1 MSHICEFCKH
11 EFGQKN
17 DLTRHLKKK
26 NGCIP
31 IEKIIEKKE
40 DIKQSCGKAQ
50 ELHSLFKSCLDILR
64 NDAEHLVGDEALH
77 ELSHFLILKL
87 SEKHIINKSI
97 DIYDLE
103 LYKEGIKK
111 YKKEVFLE
119 NLEYVKF
126 SKFVEYVKNPE
137 KETNIKKVFDEFL
150 WKEVLSKHPKFKD
163 VFEDGKKSFIKES
176 STIKKIVIALS
187 GINFDNYD
195 HDILGEAYERI
206 FVDAIFGAGGNKKS
220 ELGQFFTPPKVK
232 KLLVSLINPQ
242 VKENGEIESV
252 FEPASGTGGILNTV
266 IKHYKKFVKLGKIT
280 EEQLRQQLIKN
291 IYGIEIK
298 GKIFNLCLSNML
310 INTGEILP
318 NVICADSIRTYHKI
332 KVDNILANPPFS
344 VTIDYDELLS
354 SLGSVDILNDYIPIK
369 AGGKNSEVL
378 FLQMMICCLNINGKC
393 ATVMLDG
400 QKIYGSSSGYDTV
413 REYLMKSCDLQEVIL
428 CPAGTFTSTASKTCI
443 LFFTKKKERKDVVEI
458 KGKKRDLEFV
468 KSHSTKKVK
477 FYDFNPD
484 TEEKH
489 FIKEVDIKDI
499 ASNNYSLNYTEY
511 NIEEEEVKEE
521 GIEWIELGKVCED
534 TSTNKA
540 IPFSERING
549 KYRFFTCSRDEST
562 HNNYQYDGTYLV
574 HGSRGSTI
582 SESIFITNNE
592 KFSVSTN
599 MFICKNKNNKI
610 SNIKYIY
617 YYLRL
622 NKDIKKLI
630 NGPAIPMIN
639 KNNYYKIKI
648 PIISIEKQNKIVKFI
663 NELYE
668 DKQIKI
674 QDTATYYESHDIVR
688 LLLDDKFEEFEKLIE
703 WQEQSVEL
711 NRMIDFYKNR
721 QERYLYLIGKGN
733 DNIKTLGEVC
743 DMTIKGNTNSGEIT
757 NSGEYPFYKA
767 SVSNPSGTHNKFCFD
782 NNDNE
787 YILFIK
793 SGGNAKN
800 PLSLSNGIGKVF
812 IVKGKTCGNT
822 EVVKI
827 ISKDINTYLK
837 YLFFFI
843 KSEQLNIQKL
853 AKYSQNLGHIDM
865 TKFKNF
871 KIPIPSLDQQKEI
884 IKYCEDN
891 NKTIEML
898 KKEIEQNNI
907 LANKFISSI
916 IKNSKV
922 NESGNDD
929 IEEDQSS
936 DETYEYITYKDKEYI
951 LENMEVS
958 EINSDGT
965 KGQLFGTL
973 ETPSVSNLGERAE
986 ALSRTYKNNKLKK
999 CKKEVAEIE
1008 V

>member
-40 DIKQSCGKAQ
+40 DIKQSGGKAQ

-220 ELGQFFTPPKVK
+220 ELGQFFTPHKVK

-318 NVICADSIRTYHKI
+318 NVICADSIRIYHKI

-378 FLQMMICCLNINGKC
+378 FLQMMIHCLNINGKC

-400 QKIYGSSSGYDTV
+400 TKMYGSSSGYDTV
-413 REYLMKSCDLQEVIL
+413 REYLMKSCDLHEVIL

-484 TEEKH
+484 TEDKH

-511 NIEEEEVKEE
+511 NIEEKEEVKEE
-521 GIEWIELGKVCED
+521 GIEWIELDKVCEFKNGKGKKRED
-534 TSTNKA
+534 L
-540 IPFSERING
+540 ING
-549 KYRFFTCSRDEST
+549 NYPVIGGGKQPLGFHNEYNREENTILCSSSGAYSGYISKYPQKVWASDCF
-562 HNNYQYDGTYLV
+562 
-574 HGSRGSTI
+574 
-582 SESIFITNNE
+582 SIIQ
-592 KFSVSTN
+592 
-599 MFICKNKNNKI
+599 KNN
-610 SNIKYIY
+610 NILIKQYLY
-617 YYLRL
+617 YYLL
-622 NKDIKKLI
+622 SIQNNIYKLQGGASQPHVYSKDLQKF
-630 NGPAIPMIN
+630 
-639 KNNYYKIKI
+639 KI
-648 PIISIEKQNKIVKFI
+648 PIIPIEKQNKIVKFLD
-663 NELYE
+663 ELYE
-668 DKQIKI
+668 NKQIKI
-674 QDTATYYESHDIVR
+674 QDTVTYYESHDIFR
-688 LLLDDKFEEFEKLIE
+688 LLLDGKYNNFKNLVIAQEFEIKL
-703 WQEQSVEL
+703 SDL
-711 NRMIDFYKNR
+711 NK
-721 QERYLYLIGKGN
+721 
-733 DNIKTLGEVC
+733 
-743 DMTIKGNTNSGEIT
+743 
-757 NSGEYPFYKA
+757 
-767 SVSNPSGTHNKFCFD
+767 
-782 NNDNE
+782 
-787 YILFIK
+787 
-793 SGGNAKN
+793 
-800 PLSLSNGIGKVF
+800 
-812 IVKGKTCGNT
+812 
-822 EVVKI
+822 
-827 ISKDINTYLK
+827 INTIEKDL
-837 YLFFFI
+837 LI
-843 KSEQLNIQKL
+843 LEN
-853 AKYSQNLGHIDM
+853 
-865 TKFKNF
+865 TKKN
-871 KIPIPSLDQQKEI
+871 I
-884 IKYCEDN
+884 IKRLNYKDEE
-891 NKTIEML
+891 KL
-898 KKEIEQNNI
+898 K
-907 LANKFISSI
+907 
-916 IKNSKV
+916 
-922 NESGNDD
+922 
-929 IEEDQSS
+929 
-936 DETYEYITYKDKEYI
+936 YEYITYKDKEYI
-951 LENMEVS
+951 LEDEEVY

-965 KGQLFGTL
+965 KGQLFGT
-973 ETPSVSNLGERAE
+973 
-986 ALSRTYKNNKLKK
+986 YKNNKLKK
-999 CKKEVAEIE
+999 CKKEVTEIQNSSFELMIDKKSSDFSPTEIE

>member
-40 DIKQSCGKAQ
+40 DIKQSGGKAQ

-232 KLLVSLINPQ
+232 KLLLSLINPQ

-378 FLQMMICCLNINGKC
+378 FLQMMIHCLNINGKC

-413 REYLMKSCDLQEVIL
+413 REYLMRSCDLQKVIL

-443 LFFTKKKERKDVVEI
+443 LFFIKKKERKDVVEI

-484 TEEKH
+484 TEDKH

-511 NIEEEEVKEE
+511 GIEEEEEVKKE
-521 GIEWIELGKVCED
+521 GIEWIELGKLCEID
-534 TSTNKA
+534 QGKLL
-540 IPFSERING
+540 IKKDMVDG
-549 KYRFFTCSRDEST
+549 KYNVIGGGKIIGKHNINNRYADEITLTRVGDININYMST
-562 HNNYQYDGTYLV
+562 DYYLTDN
-574 HGSRGSTI
+574 GF
-582 SESIFITNNE
+582 SIKSLDYNICIT
-592 KFSVSTN
+592 
-599 MFICKNKNNKI
+599 
-610 SNIKYIY
+610 KYIY
-617 YYLRL
+617 YLLLL
-622 NKDIKKLI
+622 NNSLIKELYKGCGQKVISKTNLKLV
-630 NGPAIPMIN
+630 
-639 KNNYYKIKI
+639 KV
-648 PIISIEKQNKIVKFI
+648 PIIPIEKQNKIVKFLD
-663 NELYE
+663 ELYE
-668 DKQIKI
+668 NKQIKI
-674 QDTATYYESHDIVR
+674 QDTATYYESQDIFR

-703 WQEQSVEL
+703 WQEQSVDL
-711 NRMIDFYKNR
+711 NKQIEFYKNR
-721 QERYLYLIGKGN
+721 QKRYLYLIGKGN
-733 DNIKTLGEVC
+733 TAIKALGEVC
-743 DMTIKGNTNSGEIT
+743 KVNQGTYIKSDMKIQGDYPVYGGGNINYYINQYNRENEIIVAKDGVSADCVRYDENKFFLNHHGWTISCNIEIIKKYMFYYLESIQCQLLSIAKGAAQLGINQEN
-757 NSGEYPFYKA
+757 FYK
-767 SVSNPSGTHNKFCFD
+767 
-782 NNDNE
+782 
-787 YILFIK
+787 L
-793 SGGNAKN
+793 
-800 PLSLSNGIGKVF
+800 
-812 IVKGKTCGNT
+812 
-822 EVVKI
+822 
-827 ISKDINTYLK
+827 
-837 YLFFFI
+837 
-843 KSEQLNIQKL
+843 
-853 AKYSQNLGHIDM
+853 
-865 TKFKNF
+865 
-871 KIPIPSLDQQKEI
+871 KIPIPSLEEQKEI
-884 IKYCEDN
+884 VDYCESN

-922 NESGNDD
+922 NESENDD

-951 LENMEVS
+951 LEDEKVY

-965 KGQLFGTL
+965 KGQLFGT
-973 ETPSVSNLGERAE
+973 
-986 ALSRTYKNNKLKK
+986 YKNNKLKK
-999 CKKEVAEIE
+999 CKKEVTEIE

>member
-40 DIKQSCGKAQ
+40 DIKQSGGKAQ

-378 FLQMMICCLNINGKC
+378 FLQMMIHCLNINGKC

-400 QKIYGSSSGYDTV
+400 TKMYGSSSGYDTV

-428 CPAGTFTSTASKTCI
+428 CPGGTFTSTASKTCI

-458 KGKKRDLEFV
+458 KGKKRELEFI

-484 TEEKH
+484 TEGKH

-511 NIEEEEVKEE
+511 NIEEEEEIKEE
-521 GIEWIELGKVCED
+521 GIEWIELGKVCEF
-534 TSTNKA
+534 K
-540 IPFSERING
+540 NG
-549 KYRFFTCSRDEST
+549 KGIKRSMLIDGSYPVIGGGKKPLGF
-562 HNNYQYDGTYLV
+562 HNEYNREENTILCASSGSSGYISKYLSKV
-574 HGSRGSTI
+574 WASDCF
-582 SESIFITNNE
+582 SINT
-592 KFSVSTN
+592 
-599 MFICKNKNNKI
+599 KNKTILNEE
-610 SNIKYIY
+610 YLF
-617 YYLRL
+617 YYLL
-622 NKDIKKLI
+622 FIQNNIYKLQNGAAQQHVYSKDLQ
-630 NGPAIPMIN
+630 
-639 KNNYYKIKI
+639 KIKI
-648 PIISIEKQNKIVKFI
+648 PIIPIEKQNKIVKFLD
-663 NELYE
+663 ELYT

-674 QDTATYYESHDIVR
+674 QDTAAYYESHDIFR
-688 LLLDDKFEEFEKLIE
+688 LLLDEKFEEFEKLIE

-711 NRMIDFYKNR
+711 NKMINFYKNR
-721 QERYLYLIGKGN
+721 QERYLYLISKGN

-743 DMTIKGNTNSGEIT
+743 KVNQGTYIKSDMKIQGDYPVYGGGNISYYINQYNRENEIIVAKDGVSADCVRYEENKFFLNHHGWTINCNIEIIKKYMFYYLESIQCQLLSIAKGAAQLGINQEN
-757 NSGEYPFYKA
+757 FYK
-767 SVSNPSGTHNKFCFD
+767 
-782 NNDNE
+782 
-787 YILFIK
+787 L
-793 SGGNAKN
+793 
-800 PLSLSNGIGKVF
+800 
-812 IVKGKTCGNT
+812 
-822 EVVKI
+822 
-827 ISKDINTYLK
+827 
-837 YLFFFI
+837 
-843 KSEQLNIQKL
+843 
-853 AKYSQNLGHIDM
+853 
-865 TKFKNF
+865 

-951 LENMEVS
+951 LEDEEVY

-965 KGQLFGTL
+965 KGELFG
-973 ETPSVSNLGERAE
+973 
-986 ALSRTYKNNKLKK
+986 TYKNNKLKK
-999 CKKEVAEIE
+999 CKKEVTEIQNPSFELMIDKKSKNFLPTEIE

>member
-17 DLTRHLKKK
+17 DLARHLKKK

-40 DIKQSCGKAQ
+40 DIKQSGGKVQ
-50 ELHSLFKSCLDILR
+50 ELHSLFKTCLDILR

-87 SEKHIINKSI
+87 SEKHIINNSI

-103 LYKEGIKK
+103 LYKDGIKK

-126 SKFVEYVKNPE
+126 SKFAEYVKIPE

-150 WKEVLSKHPKFKD
+150 WKEVLCKHPKFKD

-176 STIKKIVIALS
+176 STIKKIIIALS
-187 GINFDNYD
+187 CIDFDKYD

-232 KLLVSLINPQ
+232 KLLVNLINPQ
-242 VKENGEIESV
+242 IKENGEIESV

-280 EEQLRQQLIKN
+280 EQQLSQQLIKN

-354 SLGSVDILNDYIPIK
+354 SLGSIDILNDYIPIK

-378 FLQMMICCLNINGKC
+378 FLQMMIHCLNINGKC

-400 QKIYGSSSGYDTV
+400 TKMYGSSSGYDTV
-413 REYLMKSCDLQEVIL
+413 REYLMKSCDLHEVIL
-428 CPAGTFTSTASKTCI
+428 CPGGTFTSTASKTCI

-458 KGKKRDLEFV
+458 KGKKRDLEFI

-511 NIEEEEVKEE
+511 NIEEEDEVKEE
-521 GIEWIELGKVCED
+521 GIEWIELGKVCEF
-534 TSTNKA
+534 K
-540 IPFSERING
+540 NG
-549 KYRFFTCSRDEST
+549 KGKKRD
-562 HNNYQYDGTYLV
+562 DLIKGTYPVIGGGKQPLGY
-574 HGSRGSTI
+574 HNEYNREENTI
-582 SESIFITNNE
+582 LCSSSGAYSGYISKYSQKIWASDCFSIET
-592 KFSVSTN
+592 KDD
-599 MFICKNKNNKI
+599 
-610 SNIKYIY
+610 NILIKAYLF
-617 YYLRL
+617 YYLL
-622 NKDIKKLI
+622 FIQNNIYKLQDGASQPHVYSKDLQKL
-630 NGPAIPMIN
+630 
-639 KNNYYKIKI
+639 KI
-648 PIISIEKQNKIVKFI
+648 PIIPIEKQNKIVKFLD
-663 NELYE
+663 ELYE

-674 QDTATYYESHDIVR
+674 QDTATYYESHDIFR

-711 NRMIDFYKNR
+711 NKQIEFYKNR
-721 QERYLYLIGKGN
+721 QERYLYLIGKGD
-733 DNIKTLGEVC
+733 DNIKTLGEL
-743 DMTIKGNTNSGEIT
+743 TTN
-757 NSGEYPFYKA
+757 
-767 SVSNPSGTHNKFCFD
+767 
-782 NNDNE
+782 
-787 YILFIK
+787 
-793 SGGNAKN
+793 
-800 PLSLSNGIGKVF
+800 LSK
-812 IVKGKTCGNT
+812 KGKHSTK
-822 EVVKI
+822 EH
-827 ISKDINTYLK
+827 
-837 YLFFFI
+837 
-843 KSEQLNIQKL
+843 IQDG
-853 AKYSQNLGHIDM
+853 KYSLYSSSLYEIYKLNTFDYSELCCIINSTNASGKAVVNLSE
-865 TKFKNF
+865 KFSVTNDTFVFRANDDNTTRYIHLFLHSNIKLVEETFKGANHKHPTWERLSKI
-871 KIPIPSLDQQKEI
+871 KIPCSSLEQQKEI

-907 LANKFISSI
+907 LANKFITSI
-916 IKNSKV
+916 IKNSKI
-922 NESGNDD
+922 NEPNNDID
-929 IEEDQSS
+929 IEEDQAS
-936 DETYEYITYKDKEYI
+936 DEKYEYITYKDKEYI
-951 LENMEVS
+951 LEDEEVY
-958 EINSDGT
+958 EINSAGT
-965 KGQLFGTL
+965 KGELFG
-973 ETPSVSNLGERAE
+973 
-986 ALSRTYKNNKLKK
+986 TYKNNKLKK
-999 CKKEVAEIE
+999 CKKEVTEIE

>member
-17 DLTRHLKKK
+17 DLARHLKKK

-40 DIKQSCGKAQ
+40 DIKQSGGKAQ
-50 ELHSLFKSCLDILR
+50 ELHSLFKTCLDILR

-232 KLLVSLINPQ
+232 KLLVNLINPQ

-378 FLQMMICCLNINGKC
+378 FLQMMIHCLNINGKC

-413 REYLMKSCDLQEVIL
+413 REYLMRSCDLQEVIL

-484 TEEKH
+484 TEDKH

-511 NIEEEEVKEE
+511 NIEEEEEVKEDGLE
-521 GIEWIELGKVCED
+521 YSNLEDICDILIGGTPKREVNEYYGGNNLWVSIRCLNYGILNDTKEYITDIGIKNSNVKLIPKGTILYSFKLTIGKISIAGKPLYTNEAIAGLIIKD
-534 TSTNKA
+534 TNK
-540 IPFSERING
+540 IVM
-549 KYRFFTCSRDEST
+549 KY
-562 HNNYQYDGTYLV
+562 L
-574 HGSRGSTI
+574 
-582 SESIFITNNE
+582 
-592 KFSVSTN
+592 
-599 MFICKNKNNKI
+599 
-610 SNIKYIY
+610 
-617 YYLRL
+617 YYLLFFIKSFGLKGCIGNGSL
-622 NKDIKKLI
+622 NKSSL
-630 NGPAIPMIN
+630 G
-639 KNNYYKIKI
+639 KIKI
-648 PIISIEKQNKIVKFI
+648 PIISIEKQNKIVKFLD
-663 NELYE
+663 ELYE

-674 QDTATYYESHDIVR
+674 QDTASYYESHDIFR

-711 NRMIDFYKNR
+711 NKMIEFYKNR
-721 QERYLYLIGKGN
+721 QERYLYLIGKEN
-733 DNIKTLGEVC
+733 SNIKTLNEVC
-743 DMTIKGNTNSGEIT
+743 DINPESMKTNKYTEINYIDISSVKEGKISEIQNLKNEFPSRAKRIIKQYDILYSSVRPNLKGYSFIT
-757 NSGEYPFYKA
+757 
-767 SVSNPSGTHNKFCFD
+767 D
-782 NNDNE
+782 N
-787 YILFIK
+787 IK
-793 SGGNAKN
+793 
-800 PLSLSNGIGKVF
+800 NGIASTGFAQIRV
-812 IVKGKTCGNT
+812 
-822 EVVKI
+822 
-827 ISKDINTYLK
+827 KDINIVLPRYIYYLLVTK
-837 YLFFFI
+837 
-843 KSEQLNIQKL
+843 
-853 AKYSQNLGHIDM
+853 KYSDILVSKAKGAQYPAVSFTVFEKL
-865 TKFKNF
+865 KLV
-871 KIPIPSLDQQKEI
+871 IPSLEEQKEI
-884 IKYCEDN
+884 VDYCESN
-891 NKTIEML
+891 NKIIEML

-922 NESGNDD
+922 NESENDD

-951 LENMEVS
+951 LEDEEVY
-958 EINSDGT
+958 EINSDRTRG
-965 KGQLFGTL
+965 KLFG
-973 ETPSVSNLGERAE
+973 
-986 ALSRTYKNNKLKK
+986 TYKNNKLKK
-999 CKKEVAEIE
+999 CKKEVTEIE

>member
-40 DIKQSCGKAQ
+40 DIKQSGGKAQ

-119 NLEYVKF
+119 NLEYIKF

-232 KLLVSLINPQ
+232 KLLVNLINPQ
-242 VKENGEIESV
+242 VKENGDIESV

-318 NVICADSIRTYHKI
+318 NVICADSIRIYHKI

-354 SLGSVDILNDYIPIK
+354 SLGSVDIINDYIPIK

-400 QKIYGSSSGYDTV
+400 TKMYGSSSGYDTV
-413 REYLMKSCDLQEVIL
+413 REYLMKSCDLHEVIL
-428 CPAGTFTSTASKTCI
+428 CPGGTFTSTASKTCI

-484 TEEKH
+484 TEDKH

-511 NIEEEEVKEE
+511 GIEDEEEVKEE
-521 GIEWIELGKVCED
+521 GIEWIELGKVCEFKNGQNITKD
-534 TSTNKA
+534 KFIDGEYYVVGGGLKPFGVHNKYNVEENTIIISKDGA
-540 IPFSERING
+540 YAGFIN
-549 KYRFFTCSRDEST
+549 KYTTKIFVSNHGIYISNYK
-562 HNNYQYDGTYLV
+562 NNV
-574 HGSRGSTI
+574 
-582 SESIFITNNE
+582 
-592 KFSVSTN
+592 
-599 MFICKNKNNKI
+599 NKN
-610 SNIKYIY
+610 YVY
-617 YYLRL
+617 YFL
-622 NKDIKKLI
+622 KLSLQDKLYKLQ
-630 NGPAIPMIN
+630 NGPAQPGIKKEQIE
-639 KNNYYKIKI
+639 KLKI
-648 PIISIEKQNKIVKFI
+648 PIISIEKQNKIVKFLD
-663 NELYE
+663 ELYE
-668 DKQIKI
+668 NKQIKI
-674 QDTATYYESHDIVR
+674 QDTATYYESHDIFR
-688 LLLDDKFEEFEKLIE
+688 LLLDNKFEEFEKLIE

-711 NRMIDFYKNR
+711 NKMIEFYKNR
-721 QERYLYLIGKGN
+721 QERYLYLIGKEN
-733 DNIKTLGEVC
+733 SNIKTLNEVC
-743 DMTIKGNTNSGEIT
+743 DINPESMKTNKYTEINYIDISSVKEGKISEIQNLKNEFPSRAKRIIKQYDILYSSVRPNLKGYSFIT
-757 NSGEYPFYKA
+757 
-767 SVSNPSGTHNKFCFD
+767 D
-782 NNDNE
+782 N
-787 YILFIK
+787 IK
-793 SGGNAKN
+793 
-800 PLSLSNGIGKVF
+800 NGIASTGFAQIRV
-812 IVKGKTCGNT
+812 
-822 EVVKI
+822 
-827 ISKDINTYLK
+827 KDINIVLPRYIYYLLVTK
-837 YLFFFI
+837 
-843 KSEQLNIQKL
+843 
-853 AKYSQNLGHIDM
+853 KYSDILVSKAKGVQYPAVSFTVFEKL
-865 TKFKNF
+865 KLV
-871 KIPIPSLDQQKEI
+871 IPSLEEQKEI
-884 IKYCEDN
+884 VDYCESN
-891 NKTIEML
+891 NKIIEML

-907 LANKFISSI
+907 LANEFISSI
-916 IKNSKV
+916 IKNSKI
-922 NESGNDD
+922 NEHENDENDD
-929 IEEDQSS
+929 IEEDQVS
-936 DETYEYITYKDKEYI
+936 EKTYEYITYKDKEYI
-951 LENMEVS
+951 LEDEEVY
-958 EINSDGT
+958 EINSDRTRG
-965 KGQLFGTL
+965 KLFG
-973 ETPSVSNLGERAE
+973 
-986 ALSRTYKNNKLKK
+986 TYKNNKLKK
-999 CKKEVAEIE
+999 CKKEVTEIE

>member
-40 DIKQSCGKAQ
+40 DIKQSGGKAQ

-413 REYLMKSCDLQEVIL
+413 REYLMKSCDLHEVIL

-458 KGKKRDLEFV
+458 KGKKRELEFV

-484 TEEKH
+484 TEDKH

-511 NIEEEEVKEE
+511 NIEEEDEIKEE
-521 GIEWIELGKVCED
+521 GIEWIELEKCCKINYGDRIVKKNTVSGEFDVYGGGDKTFTTD
-534 TSTNKA
+534 TFNREGYNILIARFALSKNCVRLLDKKFYLNDSGLTITINENK
-540 IPFSERING
+540 G
-549 KYRFFTCSRDEST
+549 
-562 HNNYQYDGTYLV
+562 
-574 HGSRGSTI
+574 
-582 SESIFITNNE
+582 
-592 KFSVSTN
+592 
-599 MFICKNKNNKI
+599 NNK
-610 SNIKYIY
+610 YIG
-617 YYLRL
+617 YYLIL
-622 NKDIKKLI
+622 NQNTIYKLARGTGQQ
-630 NGPAIPMIN
+630 NLDMDN
-639 KNNYYKIKI
+639 FKKIKI
-648 PIISIEKQNKIVKFI
+648 PIIPIEKQNKIVKFLD
-663 NELYE
+663 ELYE

-674 QDTATYYESHDIVR
+674 QNTSIYYESHDIFR

-711 NRMIDFYKNR
+711 NKMIEFYKNR
-721 QERYLYLIGKGN
+721 QERYLYLIGKG
-733 DNIKTLGEVC
+733 DTTIKTLGEVC

-782 NNDNE
+782 DNDNE
-787 YILFIK
+787 YILFVK
-793 SGGNAKN
+793 SGGNAKV
-800 PLSLSNGIGKVF
+800 PLSLSHGIGKVF

-827 ISKDINTYLK
+827 ISKDKNTYLK

-871 KIPIPSLDQQKEI
+871 KIPIPPLEEQKEI
-884 IKYCEDN
+884 VDYCESN

-922 NESGNDD
+922 NESENDD
-929 IEEDQSS
+929 IEEDQVS
-936 DETYEYITYKDKEYI
+936 EATYEYITYKDKEYI
-951 LENMEVS
+951 LEDEEVY
-958 EINSDGT
+958 EINNDGT
-965 KGQLFGTL
+965 KGKLFG
-973 ETPSVSNLGERAE
+973 
-986 ALSRTYKNNKLKK
+986 TYKNNKLKK
-999 CKKEVAEIE
+999 CKKEVTEIE